1 MKIFFSVNHSDIQI
15 LFAMEYFEGILL
27 FAMSRVVIVE
37 SMEIV
42 IIINEGPREIL

>member
-15 LFAMEYFEGILL
+15 LFAVEYFEEIFL
-27 FAMSRVVIVE
+27 FAMSRIVIVE

-42 IIINEGPREIL
+42 IIIREIL